1 MPDGHCASDNAS
13 PHHSPPRGVTDKGRY
28 MMKTWMKVVPAIVA
42 LGLLASVTSASAGN
56 RHGHAYYNDYGY
68 SSGYGYDS
76 DYSGRYNTPYYQQS
90 DEIRE
95 LRRAFPSTNW
105 PPSDRY

>member
-1 MPDGHCASDNAS
+1 M
-13 PHHSPPRGVTDKGRY
+13 T
-28 MMKTWMKVVPAIVA
+28 KTQMKVA
-42 LGLLASVTSASAGN
+42 LAVLGVGLVASVTSASAGY
-56 RHGHAYYNDYGY
+56 RGHHYYNSYP
-68 SSGYGYDS
+68 DS
-76 DYSGRYNTPYYQQS
+76 YVYSGNGSNYSNRYVYQSNQS

>member
-1 MPDGHCASDNAS
+1 MEM
-13 PHHSPPRGVTDKGRY
+13 T
-28 MMKTWMKVVPAIVA
+28 KTQMKVGLAA
-42 LGLLASVTSASAGN
+42 LAAGLLASVTSASAGY
-56 RHGHAYYNDYGY
+56 RGHYNYNAYPDSYVYNGNGSNY
-68 SSGYGYDS
+68 SNSYH
-76 DYSGRYNTPYYQQS
+76 YNSYES

>member
-1 MPDGHCASDNAS
+1 
-13 PHHSPPRGVTDKGRY
+13 
-28 MMKTWMKVVPAIVA
+28 MMKTWIKVVPAILA
-42 LGLLASVTSASAGN
+42 LGLLASVTSASAGY
-56 RHGHAYYNDYGY
+56 RHGHTYLY
-68 SSGYGYDS
+68 SYEPNGYGYDS
-76 DYSGRYNTPYYQQS
+76 DYSGRYITPYHQQS

>member
-1 MPDGHCASDNAS
+1 M
-13 PHHSPPRGVTDKGRY
+13 T
-28 MMKTWMKVVPAIVA
+28 KTQMKVGLAVLAV
-42 LGLLASVTSASAGN
+42 GLLASVTSASAGY
-56 RHGHAYYNDYGY
+56 RHGHAYLY
-68 SSGYGYDS
+68 SYEPNGYGYDS
-76 DYSGRYNTPYYQQS
+76 DYSGRYITPYYQQS

>member
-1 MPDGHCASDNAS
+1 M
-13 PHHSPPRGVTDKGRY
+13 T
-28 MMKTWMKVVPAIVA
+28 KTQMKVGLAVLAV
-42 LGLLASVTSASAGN
+42 GLLASVTSASAGY
-56 RHGHAYYNDYGY
+56 RGHQYYYNSYPDSYVYNGYGSNYSNGY
-68 SSGYGYDS
+68 SYQS
-76 DYSGRYNTPYYQQS
+76 DQS